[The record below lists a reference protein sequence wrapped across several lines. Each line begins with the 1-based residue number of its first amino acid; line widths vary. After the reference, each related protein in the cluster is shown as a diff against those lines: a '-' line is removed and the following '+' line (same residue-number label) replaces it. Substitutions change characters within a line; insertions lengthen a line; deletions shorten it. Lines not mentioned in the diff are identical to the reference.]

1 MQLQYYGA
9 VEHQGTTRL
18 GFGKKRRRSNNNA
31 ANQHS
36 AAWRRKKEADHHL
49 GILRMAVR
57 AIVIHRGAMYA
68 CNVYT

>member
-36 AAWRRKKEADHHL
+36 AAWRRTWRRKKSIGKSNLL
-49 GILRMAVR
+49 GKKRQI
-57 AIVIHRGAMYA
+57 AIREFFE
-68 CNVYT
+68 